1 MTRRPTRALASLFAL
16 LAAAVVLVGVELGNG
31 AARSVSPPLAKP
43 CQTRQSFPGSGL
55 DAIIQRVLLDGLDHA
70 ACRLGTTRE
79 KLVLSLGSG
88 TGVRLRHERS
98 TVEAAIRAGLLQS
111 VNQAERRG
119 DVPGFL
125 APALRRLVE
134 TAPIDTLIRGG
145 IGLGDLLR

>member
-1 MTRRPTRALASLFAL
+1 
-16 LAAAVVLVGVELGNG
+16 
-31 AARSVSPPLAKP
+31 
-43 CQTRQSFPGSGL
+43 
-55 DAIIQRVLLDGLDHA
+55 
-70 ACRLGTTRE
+70 
-79 KLVLSLGSG
+79 
-88 TGVRLRHERS
+88 
-98 TVEAAIRAGLLQS
+98 

>member
-1 MTRRPTRALASLFAL
+1 
-16 LAAAVVLVGVELGNG
+16 
-31 AARSVSPPLAKP
+31 
-43 CQTRQSFPGSGL
+43 
-55 DAIIQRVLLDGLDHA
+55 
-70 ACRLGTTRE
+70 
-79 KLVLSLGSG
+79 LGSG
-88 TGVRLRHERS
+88 TGIRLRHERS

-134 TAPIDTLIRGG
+134 TVPIDTLVRGG